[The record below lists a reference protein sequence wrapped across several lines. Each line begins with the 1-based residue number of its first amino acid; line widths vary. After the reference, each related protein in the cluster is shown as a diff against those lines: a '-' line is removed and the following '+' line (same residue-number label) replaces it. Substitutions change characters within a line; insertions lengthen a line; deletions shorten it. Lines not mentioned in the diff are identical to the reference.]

1 MGNDQVKKYPR
12 VGRAA
17 KKCGRPT
24 TLCHRKFWDF
34 SQKAGHI
41 LPQKILGFL
50 PKFPY
55 KLLNSLLPLIWKFGT
70 KILKKGNPKLG
81 ITTLFRSRNPDD
93 VIVLAREN

>member
-17 KKCGRPT
+17 KKCG
-24 TLCHRKFWDF
+24 HRKFWDF
-34 SQKAGHI
+34 SQKAGHT
-41 LPQKILGFL
+41 LPPKILRFL

-55 KLLNSLLPLIWKFGT
+55 KLLNSLLPLIWKFGK

-81 ITTLFRSRNPDD
+81 ITMLFRSRKPYD